1 MSCIILISMISKY
14 SDLTIKQFLNCK
26 LISEMQSDPIDK
38 NVRLLAEVSGKSVDE
53 IESLPITELKAK
65 LKHLANIED
74 LGEVGKVRM
83 KFKVKG
89 KSFKVIWRTQDLT
102 SGQYID
108 VSHFTK
114 EPEQIIY
121 NIHNILAAICVP
133 MKYGLIQQ
141 KYDGTKHKDIAD
153 LLYNHMTIAQAYP
166 IMLFFCRYYEELDKA
181 ILTYL
186 VEEGKKTLKEV
197 EAHFT
202 QSTVG

>member
-1 MSCIILISMISKY
+1 MISKY

-26 LISEMQSDPIDK
+26 LISEMQTDPIDR

-53 IESLPITELKAK
+53 IESLPLTELKAK
-65 LKHLANIED
+65 LKYLANIED

-89 KSFKVIWRTQDLT
+89 KSFKVIWKTQELT

-114 EPEQIIY
+114 EPDKIIY
-121 NIHNILAAICVP
+121 NIHNILAAISIP

-141 KYDGTKHKDIAD
+141 KYDGAKHKDIAD

-166 IMLFFCRYYEELDKA
+166 IMLFFCRYYEELDSN

-202 QSTVG
+202 PNTVG

>member
-1 MSCIILISMISKY
+1 MISKY

-26 LISEMQSDPIDK
+26 LISEMQTDPIDR
-38 NVRLLAEVSGKSVDE
+38 NVRLLAEVSGKTVDE
-53 IESLPITELKAK
+53 IESLPLTELKAK
-65 LKHLANIED
+65 LKYLANIED

-89 KSFKVIWRTQDLT
+89 KSFKVIWKTQELT

-114 EPEQIIY
+114 EPDKIIY
-121 NIHNILAAICVP
+121 NIHNILAAISVP

-141 KYDGTKHKDIAD
+141 KYDGAKHKDIAD

-166 IMLFFCRYYEELDKA
+166 IMLFFCRYYEELDSN
-181 ILTYL
+181 ILTFL
-186 VEEGKKTLKEV
+186 VEEGKKALKEV

-202 QSTVG
+202 QNTVG

>member
-1 MSCIILISMISKY
+1 MISKY

-26 LISEMQSDPIDK
+26 LISEMQTDPIDR
-38 NVRLLAEVSGKSVDE
+38 NVRLLAEVSGKTVDE
-53 IESLPITELKAK
+53 VESLPLTELKAK
-65 LKHLANIED
+65 LKYLANIED

-89 KSFKVIWRTQDLT
+89 KSFKVIWKTQELT

-114 EPEQIIY
+114 EPEKIIY
-121 NIHNILAAICVP
+121 NIHNILAAISVP

-141 KYDGTKHKDIAD
+141 KYDGAKHKDIAD

-166 IMLFFCRYYEELDKA
+166 IMLFFCKYFAELDSN
-181 ILTYL
+181 ILTFL
-186 VEEGKKTLKEV
+186 VEEGKKALKEV

-202 QSTVG
+202 PNTVG

>member
-1 MSCIILISMISKY
+1 MISKY

-26 LISEMQSDPIDK
+26 LISEMQTDPIDR
-38 NVRLLAEVSGKSVDE
+38 NVRLLAEVSGKTVDE
-53 IESLPITELKAK
+53 IESLPLTELKAK
-65 LKHLANIED
+65 LKYLANIED
-74 LGEVGKVRM
+74 LGEVGKVKM

-89 KSFKVIWRTQDLT
+89 KWFKVIWKTQELT

-114 EPEQIIY
+114 EPDKIIY
-121 NIHNILAAICVP
+121 NIHNILAAISVP

-141 KYDGTKHKDIAD
+141 KYDGAKHKDIAD

-166 IMLFFCRYYEELDKA
+166 IMLFFCKYYEELDSN

-186 VEEGKKTLKEV
+186 VEEGKKALKEV

-202 QSTVG
+202 PNTVG

>member
-1 MSCIILISMISKY
+1 MISKY

-26 LISEMQSDPIDK
+26 LISEMQTDPIDR

-53 IESLPITELKAK
+53 IESLPLTELKAK
-65 LKHLANIED
+65 LKYLANIED

-89 KSFKVIWRTQDLT
+89 KSFKVIWKTQELT

-114 EPEQIIY
+114 EPDKIIY
-121 NIHNILAAICVP
+121 NIHNILAAISVP

-141 KYDGTKHKDIAD
+141 KYDGAKHKDIAD

-166 IMLFFCRYYEELDKA
+166 IMLFFCKFFEELDSN

-186 VEEGKKTLKEV
+186 VEEGKKALKEV

-202 QSTVG
+202 PNTVG

>member
-1 MSCIILISMISKY
+1 MISKY

-26 LISEMQSDPIDK
+26 LISEMQTDPIDR

-53 IESLPITELKAK
+53 IESLPLTELKAK
-65 LKHLANIED
+65 LKYLANIED

-89 KSFKVIWRTQDLT
+89 KSFKVIWKTQELT

-114 EPEQIIY
+114 EPDKIIY
-121 NIHNILAAICVP
+121 NIHNILAAISVP

-141 KYDGTKHKDIAD
+141 KYDGAKHKDIAD

-166 IMLFFCRYYEELDKA
+166 IMLFFCKYYEELDKA
-181 ILTYL
+181 ILTFL
-186 VEEGKKTLKEV
+186 VEEGKKALKEV

-202 QSTVG
+202 PNTVG

>member
-1 MSCIILISMISKY
+1 MISKY

-26 LISEMQSDPIDK
+26 LISEMQTDPIDR
-38 NVRLLAEVSGKSVDE
+38 NVRLLAEVSGKTVDE
-53 IESLPITELKAK
+53 VESLPLTELKAK
-65 LKHLANIED
+65 LKYLANIED

-89 KSFKVIWRTQDLT
+89 KSFKVIWKTQELT

-114 EPEQIIY
+114 EPDKIIY
-121 NIHNILAAICVP
+121 NIHNILAAISVP

-141 KYDGTKHKDIAD
+141 KYNGAKHKDIAD

-166 IMLFFCRYYEELDKA
+166 IMLFFCKYFAELDSN
-181 ILTYL
+181 ILTFL
-186 VEEGKKTLKEV
+186 VQEGKKALKEV

-202 QSTVG
+202 QNTVG

>member
-1 MSCIILISMISKY
+1 MISKY

-26 LISEMQSDPIDK
+26 LISEMQTDPIDR

-53 IESLPITELKAK
+53 IESLPLTELKAK
-65 LKHLANIED
+65 LKYLANIED

-89 KSFKVIWRTQDLT
+89 KWFKVIWKTQELT

-114 EPEQIIY
+114 EPDKIIY
-121 NIHNILAAICVP
+121 NIHNILAAISVP
-133 MKYGLIQQ
+133 IKYGLIQQ
-141 KYDGTKHKDIAD
+141 KYDGAKHKDIAD

-166 IMLFFCRYYEELDKA
+166 IMLFFCRYYEELDSN

-186 VEEGKKTLKEV
+186 VEEGKKALKEV

-202 QSTVG
+202 PNTVG